1 MAGSD
6 LLAAASLNLNEAWN
20 MSWGEGIQFLIVLI
34 ILYYVK
40 KRIDLHFARKT
51 AKNNIYKVKIVE
63 GHIDI
68 DHGHIESIEHNHV
81 EGDVNT
87 HAKQW

>member
-6 LLAAASLNLNEAWN
+6 LLAAAQLDLVQAWN
-20 MSWGEGIQFLIVLI
+20 MSWSDGIQFIIVLI

-51 AKNNIYKVKIVE
+51 AKNAKRVDRTCLASLDCSNLKINTYKSFGTLE
-63 GHIDI
+63 
-68 DHGHIESIEHNHV
+68 
-81 EGDVNT
+81 
-87 HAKQW
+87 